1 MLAISTAALTVMSL
15 VLYALVK
22 FRLTLL
28 YSFEIILLK
37 FPIFKLHFQF
47 YVRFFVYVVQS
58 FVRSDEFSS
67 WSGRAHG
74 SRVARN
80 SSQDVRPTQKRFY
93 ARA

>member
-28 YSFEIILLK
+28 YSF
-37 FPIFKLHFQF
+37 KLHFQF
-47 YVRFFVYVVQS
+47 YVHFFVYVVQS
-58 FVRSDEFSS
+58 FVRSDEFPS